1 MVKSELLTHFG
12 VNHGFFGTDLT
23 ERSHNIFDSC
33 HEIADFSKKIGVN
46 HTIFLNQTHS
56 KKISHLNSV
65 KKSDGIIIQKPNIAI
80 ALKTADCVPLL
91 FYDNV
96 TKTIGAI
103 HAGARG
109 VYRKVVE
116 AGIEEFLKFKPK
128 NLYAVI
134 GPSIAKESYE
144 IQNDFMHLFPKKY
157 FENVNGKY
165 RFDLKTIIKEKIMK
179 FKKNIMTIEIEDL
192 QIDTVKDTRFHS
204 YRRENKTHLR
214 NISYIAL

>member
-91 FYDNV
+91 LYDDV

-109 VYRKVVE
+109 VYRKVIE
-116 AGIEEFLKFKPK
+116 AGIEEFLKFKPQ

-134 GPSIAKESYE
+134 GPSVAKESYE
-144 IQNDFMHLFPKKY
+144 VQPDFMRLFPKKY
-157 FENVNGKY
+157 FENVDGKY
-165 RFDLKTIIKEKIMK
+165 YFDLKKVVKEKIMFFKGDTMK
-179 FKKNIMTIEIEDL
+179 FEVEDL
-192 QIDTVKDTRFHS
+192 QIDTFKDTHFHS